1 MSSSDTIQGFYDSNL
16 NLDELL
22 DDGSLYNIDFIIINV
37 IDIIKKNIIQTY
49 NTQNLQLI
57 IDKLI
62 LLNKFNHNFIFANEK
77 LLSILTHLKF
87 NFQIFSIVLKIFYRE
102 FQLLNTNA
110 QYLISFKLSQPLL
123 QAVLEIANTQ
133 LLTECKEYTLLIN
146 QLLTLSENHQLITNQ
161 FLITLCS
168 VLKKDLN
175 SEYTDNLIHLLL
187 IINDIHCINLSSEN
201 PIPYLIDSNVINKV
215 IMKFNRFEV
224 VDDKILCL
232 KILNHLVCNN
242 CLHIY
247 LNDLL
252 VFKDL
257 LERDLIEV
265 DRSQYEYRI
274 IILKV
279 LFKILEYLKDNGH
292 KNLAATTIKNLNSI
306 QLGEFSD
313 FDNNVERL
321 DIFKQLISDINRLD
335 DRPAVPPRRKKV

>member
-22 DDGSLYNIDFIIINV
+22 DDGSLYNIDFVIINV
-37 IDIIKKNIIQTY
+37 IDIIKGIISTD
-49 NTQNLQLI
+49 NTHNLQLI

-62 LLNKFNHNFIFANEK
+62 LLNKFNQNFLFANEK
-77 LLSILTHLKF
+77 LLSIFIHLKF

-123 QAVLEIANTQ
+123 QVVFNMANYQ
-133 LLTECKEYTLLIN
+133 ILTECKEYTLLIN
-146 QLLTLSENHQLITNQ
+146 QMLSLSENHQFITNN
-161 FLITLCS
+161 FLITLCN
-168 VLKKDLN
+168 VMKNDLN

-187 IINDIHCINLSSEN
+187 IINDIYCINLSSEN
-201 PIPYLIDSNVINKV
+201 PIPYLIDSNIINKV

-224 VDDKILCL
+224 IDDKILCL
-232 KILNHLVCNN
+232 KMLNHLVCNN

-274 IILKV
+274 IVLKV
-279 LFKILEYLKDNGH
+279 LYRILEYLKANGH
-292 KNLAATTIKNLNSI
+292 KKLATTTIKNLNSI

-313 FDNNVERL
+313 FDNNKERL
-321 DIFKQLISDINRLD
+321 DIFKKLISDINKLD
-335 DRPAVPPRRKKV
+335 DRPAVPSRRKKV

>member
-1 MSSSDTIQGFYDSNL
+1 MSSSDTIQGFYESKL

-37 IDIIKKNIIQTY
+37 IDIIKNIIQTD

-123 QAVLEIANTQ
+123 QIILEIANTQ
-133 LLTECKEYTLLIN
+133 LLTDCNEYTLLIS
-146 QLLTLSENHQLITNQ
+146 QLLSLSENHQFITNN
-161 FLITLCS
+161 FLITLCG
-168 VLKKDLN
+168 VLKNDLN

-187 IINDIHCINLSSEN
+187 IINEIHCINLSSEN
-201 PIPYLIDSNVINKV
+201 PIPYLIDSNIINKV

-232 KILNHLVCNN
+232 KMLNYLVCNN

-265 DRSQYEYRI
+265 DKSQYEYRI

-279 LFKILEYLKDNGH
+279 LYKILEYLKENGH
-292 KNLAATTIKNLNSI
+292 KKLAATTIRNLNSI

-313 FDNNVERL
+313 FDNNKERL
-321 DIFKQLISDINRLD
+321 DIFKQLISDINKLD
-335 DRPAVPPRRKKV
+335 DRPAVPSRRKKV